1 VGGGVVGAG
10 AAGFSV
16 VDGAGAG
23 AGAGAAFFSG
33 AVAGGFVGAG
43 FAAGFLAQP
52 LNVNAT
58 KARTANA
65 VRTTFLMVNP
75 FRKTI
80 SLNTPPE
87 FQRAKTFSSPVT
99 YHRRFRKATCTR
111 HSLTA
116 KPGKN
121 QDKNP

>member
-1 VGGGVVGAG
+1 M
-10 AAGFSV
+10 AGFSG
-16 VDGAGAG
+16 DGAGAG

-33 AVAGGFVGAG
+33 AFVGG
-43 FAAGFLAQP
+43 GVFLAQP

-80 SLNTPPE
+80 SQNTPPE
-87 FQRAKTFSSPVT
+87 HQRV
-99 YHRRFRKATCTR
+99 
-111 HSLTA
+111 
-116 KPGKN
+116 
-121 QDKNP
+121 KNPGAP